1 MSNKSPLINVIQNGL
16 SKVTRRLLRDF
27 GEIESLQLSH
37 EKLDR
42 FVYKSILFIKDNLK
56 TYFLQSRPDWE
67 IIFEND
73 KKANNIFDENKYY
86 WLIDPINGIENFK
99 RGIPIFAI
107 CISVMKNGET
117 IASTV
122 FDPIRDEFYFSEK
135 GKGAY
140 LNGRRIRVSNRIDL
154 KDSLISVEI
163 NSEDK
168 ILNMFFDLKDIDKTN
183 LRFFLCSALSFSWV
197 SCAKIDCFFSNNINQ
212 SVLECGKLILR
223 ESGGYFSA
231 NINNDKARIIAAN
244 PKIHKKL
251 TKIIN
256 SY

>member
-122 FDPIRDEFYFSEK
+122 FDPIRDEFYFAEK

-168 ILNMFFDLKDIDKTN
+168 ILNMFFDL
-183 LRFFLCSALSFSWV
+183 
-197 SCAKIDCFFSNNINQ
+197 
-212 SVLECGKLILR
+212 SVVL
-223 ESGGYFSA
+223 
-231 NINNDKARIIAAN
+231 
-244 PKIHKKL
+244 
-251 TKIIN
+251 
-256 SY
+256 